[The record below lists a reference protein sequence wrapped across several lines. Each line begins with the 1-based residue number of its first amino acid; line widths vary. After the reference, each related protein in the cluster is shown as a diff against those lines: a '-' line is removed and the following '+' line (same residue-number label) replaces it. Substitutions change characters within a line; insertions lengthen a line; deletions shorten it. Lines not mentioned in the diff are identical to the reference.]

1 MREAGPTD
9 AGGMAAIHELAFDHP
24 WSSDSFE
31 ALLAEPG
38 AGALIA
44 GQEGF
49 ILWRTAG
56 GEAEILTLAVAPAVR
71 RRRLARAL
79 LTEACKRARN
89 DGAEAMFL
97 EVSDRN
103 AAAVGLYDAA
113 GFTRAG
119 LRRGYYASLVPPQDA
134 LVMRLALTPSPSP
147 PITAS

>member
-31 ALLAEPG
+31 ALLGERG

-49 ILWRTAG
+49 ILWRTVA
-56 GEAEILTLAVAPAVR
+56 GEAEVITLAVTPAVR
-71 RRRLARAL
+71 RRGLARAL
-79 LTEACKRARN
+79 LTEACRRARE

-97 EVSDRN
+97 EVSDQN
-103 AAAVGLYDAA
+103 TAAVALYDSA
-113 GFTRAG
+113 GFARTG
-119 LRRGYYASLVPPQDA
+119 LRRGYYASVSPAQDA
-134 LVMRLALTPSPSP
+134 LVMRLALTAPPSP
-147 PITAS
+147 PITVS

>member
-38 AGALIA
+38 AGALIT

-56 GEAEILTLAVAPAVR
+56 GEAEILTLAVTPAVR
-71 RRRLARAL
+71 RRGLARRL
-79 LTEACKRARN
+79 
-89 DGAEAMFL
+89 GQ
-97 EVSDRN
+97 
-103 AAAVGLYDAA
+103 G
-113 GFTRAG
+113 
-119 LRRGYYASLVPPQDA
+119 RRGQEREDENGRGDA
-134 LVMRLALTPSPSP
+134 DHSILLPTWRRGPG
-147 PITAS
+147 

>member
-1 MREAGPTD
+1 MREAGATD
-9 AGGMAAIHELAFDHP
+9 AGGLAAIHELAFDYP

-31 ALLAEPG
+31 ALLREPG

-49 ILWRTAG
+49 ILWRTAA

-71 RRRLARAL
+71 RRGLARAL
-79 LTEACKRARN
+79 LTEACRRARN

-97 EVSDRN
+97 EVSDQN
-103 AAAVGLYDAA
+103 AAAVALYDSA
-113 GFTRAG
+113 GFARAG

-134 LVMRLALTPSPSP
+134 LLMRLALTPSPSP
-147 PITAS
+147 PITVS

>member
-1 MREAGPTD
+1 MREAGSTD
-9 AGGMAAIHELAFDHP
+9 AGGMAEIHAEAFDHP
-24 WSSDSFE
+24 WSADSFE
-31 ALLAEPG
+31 ALLNESG

-49 ILWRTAG
+49 ILWRTAA

-71 RRRLARAL
+71 RRGLARAL

-97 EVSDRN
+97 EVSDQN
-103 AAAVGLYDAA
+103 AAAVALYDGA
-113 GFTRAG
+113 GFARAG

>member
-1 MREAGPTD
+1 MREAGSTD

-38 AGALIA
+38 AAALIA

-71 RRRLARAL
+71 RRGLARAL

-97 EVSDRN
+97 EVSDQN
-103 AAAVGLYDAA
+103 AAAVALYDAA
-113 GFTRAG
+113 GFARAG

>member
-9 AGGMAAIHELAFDHP
+9 AGGMAAIHELAFDQP

-31 ALLAEPG
+31 ALLGEPG

-49 ILWRTAG
+49 ILWRTAAG
-56 GEAEILTLAVAPAVR
+56 DAEILTLAVAPAAR
-71 RRRLARAL
+71 RRGLARAL
-79 LTEACKRARN
+79 LTEACRRARN

-97 EVSDRN
+97 EVSDQN
-103 AAAVGLYDAA
+103 AAAVALYDNA
-113 GFTRAG
+113 GFARAG
-119 LRRGYYASLVPPQDA
+119 LRRGYYASLVPAQDA

>member
-56 GEAEILTLAVAPAVR
+56 GEAEILTLAVAPAAR
-71 RRRLARAL
+71 RRGLARAL

-97 EVSDRN
+97 EVSDQN